1 MFDELIL
8 SINSNIKAQETDSQ
22 KICLRASFKS
32 NRAQGASEAAGQ
44 RCGIAAGLES
54 VSARTRP
61 VRGAHLGLRLGR
73 GRRARAGRRGRAG
86 GREIINNRR
95 LFQAEAH
102 IKVGAPQGPCSS
114 LRLGQRYI
122 PGANKVI

>member
-8 SINSNIKAQETDSQ
+8 SINSNIKARETDSQ

-32 NRAQGASEAAGQ
+32 NRTQETRGQQASGAMSEQLSGPRLLGLGLCAARMGAQHGAGAAG
-44 RCGIAAGLES
+44 
-54 VSARTRP
+54 
-61 VRGAHLGLRLGR
+61 
-73 GRRARAGRRGRAG
+73 RAGRRGHAG
-86 GREIINNRR
+86 GRETLNSRR

-102 IKVGAPQGPCSS
+102 IKVGAPQGPRSS
-114 LRLGQRYI
+114 LRLGQPYI